1 MSALR
6 PVVVVSV
13 ALFRGH
19 DLLLVL
25 RARAPFAG
33 LWSLPGGRV
42 EFGEGLEAA
51 ARRELREETGLSAG
65 TLRFVRNHEAID
77 AANGA
82 HAVIAVF
89 AARADAGDASDPQAG
104 DDAAEAR
111 FVTPAQFAALAAD
124 GQTTAGLAGVVEA
137 AQALL
142 PLS

>member
-1 MSALR
+1 MSSPR
-6 PVVVVSV
+6 PVLAVSV
-13 ALFRGH
+13 ALFRGR

-42 EFGEGLEAA
+42 EFAEGLEAA
-51 ARRELREETGLSAG
+51 ARRELLEETGLAAG
-65 TLRFVRNHEAID
+65 PLCFVRNHEAID

-89 AARADAGDASDPQAG
+89 AALADAGDAGDPQAG

-111 FVTPAQFAALAAD
+111 FVTPAELAALVAG
-124 GQTTAGLAGVVEA
+124 GQTTAGLAGVVDA
-137 AQALL
+137 ARALL
-142 PLS
+142 PSG